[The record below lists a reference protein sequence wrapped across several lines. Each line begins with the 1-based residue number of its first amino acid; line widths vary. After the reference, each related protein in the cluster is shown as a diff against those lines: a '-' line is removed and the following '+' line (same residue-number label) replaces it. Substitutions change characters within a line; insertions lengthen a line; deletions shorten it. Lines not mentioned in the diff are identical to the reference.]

1 MSRYAQPCPI
11 CGAIIPPGKV
21 SWKPTFP
28 CPTCGE
34 LLKIDDRPA
43 YGIFAVGFLGAPL
56 LAWYLGYQ
64 GAKLALVAGGIL
76 LLVLVSGFFL
86 IALVLVP
93 SYKPE
98 QYDKSKPFDRVASM
112 RLTTKPNADKKTN
125 S

>member
-1 MSRYAQPCPI
+1 MSRYDRPCPA
-11 CGAIIPPGKV
+11 CGALI
-21 SWKPTFP
+21 KPRSFTWDPIFP

-93 SYKPE
+93 GYKPA

-112 RLTTKPNADKKTN
+112 RLTTKPDADKKTN